1 MFSISAFGW
10 LLLGAA
16 MSQVILT
23 LFGRRHAGNYCLT
36 HRSDADVAGAVVG
49 DNPH

>member
-1 MFSISAFGW
+1 MFSILAFGG
-10 LLLGAA
+10 LLLGASA
-16 MSQVILT
+16 SQAILT

-36 HRSDADVAGAVVG
+36 HRSDADLAGAVVG